1 MIKDRTFYR
10 SILRLSFPTAIQSLL
25 SLLVVMADNVMV
37 TRLDDMGYNLA
48 AVSQSNSITA
58 FANVAMSGFASGAV
72 VLISQYWGKRDI
84 KRIKPICATAMA
96 ACLGIALFF
105 VILIF
110 LFPSGILRLVISA
123 KEVEVTALARIYL
136 PIVSIS
142 YLPFAVSAAVIGI
155 LRGVEVVRVTL
166 YAALCSLIANIG
178 LNYVFIFGKLGFP
191 AMGVQGAA
199 IATVLA
205 RLIEM
210 GLVVYYLF
218 RVQGILPLKP
228 RDLLVHRRW
237 AWIDFGK
244 YSLPVGLVD
253 AQWALVGV
261 LKMVV
266 IGQLGRVMINASAV
280 TDMMMRLGT
289 MFTSALAGGAA
300 VLVGKAVGSKDYAL
314 VRQYSKTIQIMFFY
328 IGLLMALI
336 VFALRGPFV
345 ALYRMEP
352 ETAAVAILMIVIT
365 APTLVGTSYHA
376 SCFVG
381 INRGAGD
388 NRFVMMVDMICGWLI
403 VLPLT
408 ALSAFV
414 LHMPFHWIYFVTRI
428 DQSFKWIIAYLR
440 LRGNKWIHLVTRED
454 EA

>member
-1 MIKDRTFYR
+1 MTKDRTFYR

-48 AVSQSNSITA
+48 AVSQSNSVTA
-58 FANVAMSGFASGAV
+58 FSNAAMSGLASGAV
-72 VLISQYWGKRDI
+72 VLISQYWGKKDVR
-84 KRIKPICATAMA
+84 RIKPFCAVTLA
-96 ACLGIALFF
+96 ACLGVALFF
-105 VILIF
+105 VLLIF
-110 LFPSGILRLVISA
+110 LFPNGILRLVISA

-136 PIVSIS
+136 PIVSLS

-178 LNYVFIFGKLGFP
+178 LNYVLIFGKLGFP

-210 GLVVYYLF
+210 GLVVFYLL
-218 RVQGILPLKP
+218 RVQDALPLKLH
-228 RDLLVHRRW
+228 DLLAHRRW
-237 AWIDFGK
+237 AWKDYGR
-244 YSLPVGLVD
+244 YSLPVGLTD
-253 AQWALVGV
+253 AQWALVGM

-266 IGQLGRVMINASAV
+266 IGQLGRVMINAGAV

-300 VLVGKAVGSKDYAL
+300 VLVGKAVGSKDYRL
-314 VRQYSKTIQIMFFY
+314 VREYSRTIQIMFFF

-336 VFALRGPFV
+336 VFVLRGPFV

-352 ETAAVAILMIVIT
+352 ETAVMAILMIAIS

-388 NRFVMMVDMICGWLI
+388 NRFVMLVDMVCGWLI

-414 LHMPFHWIYFVTRI
+414 LHLPLQWIYFTTRI
-428 DQSFKWIIAYLR
+428 DQSFKWLIAYLR
-440 LRGNKWIHLVTRED
+440 LRGDKWIHLVTRED
-454 EA
+454 ET

>member
-72 VLISQYWGKRDI
+72 VLISQYWGKKDI

-105 VILIF
+105 ILLIF

-123 KEVEVTALARIYL
+123 KELEVTALARIYL
-136 PIVSIS
+136 PIVCLS

-218 RVQGILPLKP
+218 RVQGALPIMP
-228 RDLLVHRRW
+228 RDLLAHRRW
-237 AWIDFGK
+237 AWVDFGK

-300 VLVGKAVGSKDYAL
+300 VLVGKAVGSKDNVL
-314 VRQYSKTIQIMFFY
+314 VHQYSKTIQVMFFY

-336 VFALRGPFV
+336 VFLLRGPFT
-345 ALYRMEP
+345 ALYAMEP
-352 ETAAVAILMIVIT
+352 ETAAVTILMIAIS

-388 NRFVMMVDMICGWLI
+388 NRFVMLVDMICGWLI

-414 LHMPFHWIYFVTRI
+414 LHWPLHWIYFASRI

-440 LRGNKWIHLVTRED
+440 LRGDKWIHLVTRED
-454 EA
+454 ET

>member
-1 MIKDRTFYR
+1 MIKDRNFYR

-48 AVSQSNSITA
+48 AVSQSNSVTA
-58 FANVAMSGFASGAV
+58 FSNVAMSGIASGAV
-72 VLISQYWGKRDI
+72 VLISQYWGKKDI

-105 VILIF
+105 IMLIF

-136 PIVSIS
+136 PTVSLS

-178 LNYVFIFGKLGFP
+178 LNYVLIFGKLGFP

-210 GLVVYYLF
+210 GLVMYYLF
-218 RVQGILPLKP
+218 RVQGVLPLKP
-228 RDLLVHRRW
+228 RDLLAHRRW

-244 YSLPVGLVD
+244 YSLPVALVD

-300 VLVGKAVGSKDYAL
+300 VLVGKAVGSKDYTL
-314 VRQYSKTIQIMFFY
+314 VRQYSKTIQVMFFF
-328 IGLLMALI
+328 IGLMMALI
-336 VFALRGPFV
+336 VYLLRVPFV

-388 NRFVMMVDMICGWLI
+388 NRFVMIVDMICGWLI

-414 LHMPFHWIYFVTRI
+414 LHMPFQWIYFVTRI
-428 DQSFKWIIAYLR
+428 DQSFKWLIAYLR

>member
-1 MIKDRTFYR
+1 MIRDRAFYR

-37 TRLDDMGYNLA
+37 TRLDNMGYSLA
-48 AVSQSNSITA
+48 AVSQSNAITA

-72 VLISQYWGKRDI
+72 VLISQYWGRKDI
-84 KRIKPICATAMA
+84 RRIKPVCATAMA
-96 ACLGIALFF
+96 VCLGTALLF
-105 VILIF
+105 IMAIM
-110 LFPSGILRLVISA
+110 LFPGGILRLVISA
-123 KEVEVTALARIYL
+123 KEIEVTALAREYL
-136 PIVSIS
+136 PLVSFS
-142 YLPFAVSAAVIGI
+142 FLPFAVSAAVIGI

-166 YAALCSLIANIG
+166 YAAAVSLVSNIG
-178 LNYVFIFGKLGFP
+178 LNYIFIFGKLGLP
-191 AMGVQGAA
+191 AMGVMGAA
-199 IATVLA
+199 VATVLA

-210 GLVVYYLF
+210 GLVMYYLF
-218 RVQGILPLKP
+218 RVQGVLPLVP

-237 AWIDFGK
+237 AWTDFGK
-244 YSLPVGLVD
+244 YSVPVGLVD
-253 AQWALVGV
+253 AQWALVGM

-300 VLVGKAVGSKDYAL
+300 VMVGKAVGSKDYAL
-314 VRQYSKTIQIMFFY
+314 VRQYSKTIQIMFFF

-336 VFALRGPFV
+336 VFLLRFPFV

-352 ETAAVAILMIVIT
+352 ETASAAILMIVIT

-388 NRFVMMVDMICGWLI
+388 NRFVMLVDMVCGWLI
-403 VLPLT
+403 VLPMT
-408 ALSAFV
+408 VLSAFV
-414 LHMPFHWIYFVTRI
+414 LHLPFHWIYFAARI
-428 DQSFKWIIAYLR
+428 DQSFKWLIAYLR